1 MQAQLKGLTNMV
13 NVMNQE
19 QVCDAECQNKRKVDN
34 LQKVYIKAKQ
44 NAENSKPNLERAEK
58 DYYMASKGGEY
69 YSKMQEK
76 KYKSIATT
84 AVSSWNKN
92 VEDTLNDIDNKL
104 KYYKGLFSYKDN
116 VTMVYSSYN
125 DKYTNLREKISSTN
139 DKKNVNYRLAYFYDY
154 NTSIVTSIVWWLKV
168 IYWIFYVIMI
178 VFFVLKKQY
187 KNIKSWPFILVVGLF
202 PIFFEYGISWN
213 NPFKNEISKFPSI
226 YEGIFN
232 GFRHQKID
240 NIYFIF
246 FTLIVLTI
254 LVFSFFSKL
263 PFQDN
268 SIRV

>member
-1 MQAQLKGLTNMV
+1 MQAQLKGLTKMV
-13 NVMNQE
+13 NVMNEQ
-19 QVCDAECQNKRKVDN
+19 QVCDADCQNKRKIDN
-34 LQKVYIKAKQ
+34 PKKTYVKAKQ

-76 KYKSIATT
+76 KYKKIAQD
-84 AVSSWNKN
+84 AVSGYNKDI
-92 VEDTLNDIDNKL
+92 EEKLQDIDNKL

-116 VTMVYSSYN
+116 VTMVYSSYD
-125 DKYTNLREKISSTN
+125 DKYTNLRKKISSTN
-139 DKKNVNYRLAYFYDY
+139 SKKNVNNRLAYFYDY
-154 NTSIVTSIVWWLKV
+154 NTSIVSSLVWWLKV
-168 IYWIFYVIMI
+168 FYWIFYLIML
-178 VFFVLKKQY
+178 VFFVLRKQY
-187 KNIKSWPFILVVGLF
+187 KNVKSWPFILVIGLF
-202 PIFFEYGISWN
+202 PLFFEYGISWN

-226 YEGIFN
+226 YERVFN

-246 FTLIVLTI
+246 FTLIILTVF
-254 LVFSFFSKL
+254 VFSFFSNL

>member
-1 MQAQLKGLTNMV
+1 MRDELKSLTNMV
-13 NVMNQE
+13 NVMNE
-19 QVCDAECQNKRKVDN
+19 QQACNADCQNKRKIEDLRKTYV
-34 LQKVYIKAKQ
+34 KAEQ
-44 NAENSKPNLERAEK
+44 NAQNSKPNLERAEK
-58 DYYMASKGGEY
+58 AYVTASQGAQV

-76 KYKSIATT
+76 KYKKIAQD
-84 AVSSWNKN
+84 AVSEYNKD
-92 VEDTLNDIDNKL
+92 VEDKLLDIDNKL

-125 DKYTNLREKISSTN
+125 DKYTNLREKITSTT
-139 DKKNVNYRLAYFYDY
+139 DKKNVNNRLAYFYNY
-154 NTSIVTSIVWWLKV
+154 NTSIVNSFVWWLKV
-168 IYWIFYVIMI
+168 VYWIFFVIML

-187 KNIKSWPFILVVGLF
+187 KNVKSWPFILVVGLF
-202 PIFFEYGISWN
+202 PILFEYGISWN

-226 YEGIFN
+226 YERVFN

-246 FTLIVLTI
+246 FTLIILTI
-254 LVFSFFSKL
+254 LVFSFFSKI